1 LEKKEMPKIKGS
13 CLCGSVQYESNAE
26 PMMIATCHCTHC
38 QKQSGSAFSV
48 NIGVPKES
56 VSVTGE
62 SLREFEDK
70 GTASGVPMLRKFC
83 AACGSPILSEVLAA
97 GGLNFIKAG
106 TLDDSSW
113 VVPGVEIWCDSRV
126 GWGVAQTETPKM
138 PGNPPLG

>member
-1 LEKKEMPKIKGS
+1 MAKIKGS
-13 CLCGSVQYESNAE
+13 CLCGATRYESTAD
-26 PMMIATCHCTHC
+26 PAMIATCHCTHC

-56 VSVTGE
+56 VTISGE

-70 GTASGVPMLRKFC
+70 GTASGIPMLRKFC
-83 AACGSPILSEVLAA
+83 STCGSPILSEVLAA

-106 TLDDSSW
+106 TLDDNSW
-113 VVPGVEIWCDSRV
+113 VVPGAEIWCESRV
-126 GWGVAQTETPKM
+126 DWGVSPEGVPKM